1 MVVVSIK
8 PKPGTME
15 TLTLLISKKYIE
27 AFIETVSSDKSM
39 SVSLLIELW
48 SKLIVRGK
56 NHIFDDVRLLS
67 KRPQNKFMCT

>member
-8 PKPGTME
+8 PKPDTME

-27 AFIETVSSDKSM
+27 TVIEIVSSDKSM
-39 SVSLLIELW
+39 SVSLLTELW

-56 NHIFDDVRLLS
+56 NHIFYYVRLLS

>member
-27 AFIETVSSDKSM
+27 AVIETVSSDKSM
-39 SVSLLIELW
+39 SVSLLIEL
-48 SKLIVRGK
+48 
-56 NHIFDDVRLLS
+56 
-67 KRPQNKFMCT
+67 